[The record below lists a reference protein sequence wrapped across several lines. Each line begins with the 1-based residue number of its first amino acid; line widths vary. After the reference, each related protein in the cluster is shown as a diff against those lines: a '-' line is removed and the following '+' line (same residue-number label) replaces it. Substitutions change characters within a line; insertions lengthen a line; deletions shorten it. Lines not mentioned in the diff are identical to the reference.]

1 MNIAVIPAGGQGKRM
16 GNLSA
21 TSPSKQF
28 LLLGGVPLIVHTL
41 RQFDNCPD
49 IDAILVALPKQ
60 EIESETLPQLCKEYG
75 LKKVLPPVEGSSER
89 QLSIFAA
96 LKWLSESDLYEKIA
110 TVAIH
115 DAVRPFVTPEII
127 TATIEKALLYGAALC
142 ALPATDTIKEVSEN
156 KVLRTLP
163 RTYIY
168 QAQTPQTFRY
178 KLIWQ
183 AHKRAAEEK
192 FFATDDAMLIEWQ
205 GETVVIVE
213 GSPENIKITKPSDL
227 VLAEFLLSQRQ
238 STTSS

>member
-1 MNIAVIPAGGQGKRM
+1 M

-21 TSPSKQF
+21 NSPSKQF
-28 LLLGGVPLIVHTL
+28 LLLGGIPLIVHTL
-41 RQFDNCPD
+41 RQFEICQD

-60 EIESETLPQLCKEYG
+60 EIENETLPNLCKEYG
-75 LKKVLPPVEGSSER
+75 LKKVLPPIEGSTER

-96 LKWLSESDLYEKIA
+96 LKSIAESHLHEKIE

-115 DAVRPFVTPEII
+115 DAVRPFITPQMI
-127 TATIEKALLYGAALC
+127 TATIQAACLYGAALC

-156 KVLRTLP
+156 KVVRTLP

-183 AHKRAAEEK
+183 AHQRAVSEN

-205 GETVVIVE
+205 GETVFIVE

-227 VLAEFLLSQRQ
+227 VLAEFLLSQ
-238 STTSS
+238 

>member
-1 MNIAVIPAGGQGKRM
+1 MNIAVIPASGQGRRM
-16 GNLSA
+16 GNLSV

-41 RQFDNCPD
+41 RQFDLCPD

-60 EIESETLPQLCKEYG
+60 DIENKTLEELCKEHN

-96 LKWLSESDLYEKIA
+96 LKSIAESDLHEKVA

-115 DAVRPFVTPEII
+115 DAVRPFVTPQII
-127 TATIEKALLYGAALC
+127 TATIETALLHGAALC
-142 ALPATDTIKEVSEN
+142 AIPATDTIKEVYEN
-156 KVLRTLP
+156 KVVRTLS
-163 RTYIY
+163 RSHIY

-183 AHKRAAEEK
+183 AHQQAVEK
-192 FFATDDAMLIEWQ
+192 NFFATDDAMLIEWQ
-205 GETVVIVE
+205 GETVFIVE
-213 GSPENIKITKPSDL
+213 GSPENIKITKPLDL
-227 VLAEFLLSQRQ
+227 VLAEFLFSQRQ
-238 STTSS
+238 Q

>member
-1 MNIAVIPAGGQGKRM
+1 MNIAVIPAGGQGRRM
-16 GNLSA
+16 GNLSVA
-21 TSPSKQF
+21 SPSKQF

-41 RQFDNCPD
+41 RQFECCSD

-60 EIESETLPQLCKEYG
+60 EIENKVLPQLCKQYG

-96 LKWLSESDLYEKIA
+96 LKSLAESALHEKIA

-115 DAVRPFVTPEII
+115 DAVRPFITPKII
-127 TATIEKALLYGAALC
+127 TTTIEVALLHGAALC
-142 ALPATDTIKEVSEN
+142 ALPAVDTIKEVSEN
-156 KVLRTLP
+156 KVTRTIP
-163 RTYIY
+163 RTHIY

-178 KLIWQ
+178 QLIWQ
-183 AHKRAAEEK
+183 AHQRAVAEN

-205 GETVVIVE
+205 GQPVFIVE

-227 VLAEFLLSQRQ
+227 ILAEFLLSQRY
-238 STTSS
+238 